1 MLYRIFDDM
10 TQCSEQEVARLIPL
24 VSMQRREQAL
34 AYKHV
39 FGQYCCL
46 KSYEMLLH
54 LLASHLSPLT
64 SHLSPFTFHL
74 SPVARLRASHSPSG
88 RPIAASPRPIASE
101 RRPLNTPTFLYNEH
115 GAPYLQDG
123 PCFSISHCKQGIA
136 VAVSD
141 LPIGIDIEGLR
152 RVDEALVR
160 KTMNLEEQSQ
170 IAMSQNPEVEFIR
183 LWTRKEAYVKMLGT
197 GIISDMH
204 GILSDVSS
212 VQWHEIADLD
222 RGYICTI
229 CTKNEQ
235 K

>member
-1 MLYRIFDDM
+1 MVFLVLPPYTARSATTQPYSILHSAQRYYTMHYLIFNDM
-10 TQCSEQEVARLIPL
+10 TQCGEQEVARLLPL
-24 VSMQRREQAL
+24 VSEQRREQAL
-34 AYKHV
+34 RYTHT

-54 LLASHLSPLT
+54 LLVSTPYT
-64 SHLSPFTFHL
+64 
-74 SPVARLRASHSPSG
+74 LRA
-88 RPIAASPRPIASE
+88 
-101 RRPLNTPTFLYNEH
+101 TPTFLYNEH

-152 RVDEALVR
+152 TVDEALVR

-229 CTKNEQ
+229 CTKNE
-235 K
+235 